1 MTTKFGKGYTGNI
14 LLKGSVSLL
23 ALTALGASLAVPGFA
38 QAQTSATATDTTST
52 TKKADDTQEVVVVGV
67 RKSLKTAQQIKRDA
81 DTVVDSITATDIGSF
96 PDKSVAEALQRVAG
110 ITVSRFAATGDTAHF
125 SAEPSGV
132 LVRGL
137 PQVRSE
143 FNGRDTFSAN
153 SSRGLSWGDVSP
165 ELMGGVDTYKNQ
177 TADLIEGGI
186 AGSINLRT
194 RLPFDQKGQL
204 IAISADLAYHDL
216 AKKTTPDISGI
227 YSNRWDT
234 SIGEFGAMVNYAY
247 SLVKTDTQGDQLSRV
262 KIFDTSVFNT
272 PVTAADPKGRA
283 YIPSGVTYHDT
294 LYTRT
299 RKGIAAAAQWQN
311 HDHTLLAT
319 LQYNDSS
326 YSNAWEEHYVSASA
340 FGVWQLPA
348 DDVSTDKTVVEPQN
362 GTSPFTFD
370 KNGFF
375 QTGSQTQKLLNG
387 SADPIPGFGM
397 NDNGQ
402 PFFKACYNWN
412 NGRAGNYNQD
422 DASCRQAPNIGTG
435 TRYAITKEKT
445 KDTSFNL
452 KWDPS
457 AQIHANFD
465 VQYVD
470 ATTDNYDITADTA
483 TYGNTYFD
491 NSGKYPKVTITT
503 PTGGLSANIVPD
515 PNNPGKT
522 MDVPTN
528 GNNFAAN
535 TGGVANPSNYHYND
549 LMDHAET
556 SGGHELALRAD
567 IQYNFA
573 GGGWLDSLKTGVRY
587 ADREQRLR
595 WSTYN
600 WAGLVNPWS
609 GTAATTTCYAIT
621 SGCYPKEYETLAFSP
636 NLLGGGL
643 INGPNNNMFVFTKM
657 SAIKDRAGFAA
668 AMNEDALGA
677 NYDKLTGKTYDPTKP
692 TDFPGWTPL
701 CNRTA
706 ADVNWM
712 NNNGQDPNTDGCYR
726 RQELTTVSEKTFA
739 GYVEMKFGGND
750 KTLFGKPFD
759 GNVGVRYVM
768 TEDASKGYLNFP
780 GSSFYLGPTTG
791 TTNNCPTPPP
801 GQTAKP
807 SINCVSLASA
817 PNLANAIAF
826 SNGASSTLNSDVTHI
841 DWLPSL
847 NLRLKLNDQW
857 QLRFAASRAM
867 SRPDM
872 GYFKNFVSISSP
884 SFDANCTTANA
895 CTFNAQGVPTDFI
908 PKWTASAGNPGIK
921 PTTADQFDFTAE
933 DYFASVGSFTFDA
946 FYKKFYNYI
955 EYGSYARNF
964 TNNGVT
970 ETVRINGPI
979 NGDGAT
985 IKGFELAYQRFFD
998 FLPGI
1003 WNGFGIQANYTHL
1016 VNSGITNTHVS
1027 DVSGSGDLNTGG
1039 SGIDSAVEAIDPH
1052 ALEGL
1057 SDDSYNVVGMYE
1069 KGSWAA
1075 RLAYNWRS
1083 KYLVSASDCC
1093 VGLPVWERAYGQL
1106 DGSVRYKVNNN
1117 IEVSFEASNI
1127 LGANTVLLQQ
1137 VEGDIPGKTPNAPMK
1152 LVPNAWWKNDKN
1164 FQLGVRL
1171 KY

>member
-1 MTTKFGKGYTGNI
+1 MDFGAAVEIKIREKEGMKTKFGKGYTGNI
-14 LLKGSVSLL
+14 LLKGGVSLL

-38 QAQTSATATDTTST
+38 QAQTSTSTDTSS
-52 TKKADDTQEVVVVGV
+52 TKKADDTAQEVVVVGV
-67 RKSLKTAQQIKRDA
+67 RKSLKTAQQIKKDA
-81 DTVVDSITATDIGSF
+81 DTVVDSITATDIGAF

-204 IAISADLAYHDL
+204 MALSADLAYHDL

-262 KIFDTSVFNT
+262 KIFDTSVFGT
-272 PVTAADPKGRA
+272 PVTNADPKGRA

-348 DDVSTDKTVVEPQN
+348 DDVSTDKTVVEPLA
-362 GTSPFTFD
+362 GTPAFTFD
-370 KNGFF
+370 NSGFF
-375 QTGSQTQKLLNG
+375 MTGNQTQKLTDS
-387 SADPIPGFGM
+387 SASGPFGM
-397 NDNGQ
+397 NDAGQ
-402 PFFKACYNWN
+402 PFFSGCYDW
-412 NGRAGNYNQD
+412 AGKT
-422 DASCRQAPNIGTG
+422 DAQCRQAPNIGTG

-491 NSGKYPKVTITT
+491 NTGKYPKVTITT
-503 PTGGLSANIVPD
+503 PTAAQ
-515 PNNPGKT
+515 
-522 MDVPTN
+522 
-528 GNNFAAN
+528 NFAAN
-535 TGGVANPSNYHYND
+535 AGGVATPSNYHYND

-556 SGGHELALRAD
+556 SAGHELALRAD
-567 IQYNFA
+567 VQYNFA

-609 GTAATTTCYAIT
+609 GSAATGACYSIT
-621 SGCYPKEYETLAFSP
+621 SACYPKEYETLAFSP

-668 AMNEDALGA
+668 AMNEVALGQ
-677 NYDKLTGKTYDPTKP
+677 NYDKLTGKTFDPTKP

-701 CNRTA
+701 CNRNAT
-706 ADVNWM
+706 DVNWM
-712 NNNGQDPNTDGCYR
+712 SNNGNDGDVDGCYR

-739 GYVEMKFGGND
+739 GYVELKFGGND
-750 KTLFGKPFD
+750 KTLFGKPLD
-759 GNVGVRYVM
+759 GNIGVRYVV
-768 TEDASKGYLNFP
+768 TEDASKGYINYP
-780 GSSFYLGPTTG
+780 GSSFYLGAAG
-791 TTNNCPTPPP
+791 CTPPAA
-801 GQTAKP
+801 GSTANP
-807 SINCVSLASA
+807 SINCISLAGA
-817 PNLANAIAF
+817 PNVANAVAF
-826 SNGASSTLNSDVTHI
+826 SNGASSRLNADVTHI

-872 GYFKNFVSISSP
+872 GYFKNFVAISAP
-884 SFDANCTTANA
+884 SFDTNCTTSGA
-895 CTFNAQGVPTDFI
+895 CVKNAQGIPTDYI

-955 EYGSYARNF
+955 EYGSYAQNF

-1003 WNGFGIQANYTHL
+1003 WSGFGIQANYTHL
-1016 VNSGITNTHVS
+1016 VNTGITNTHVS

-1039 SGIDSAVEAIDPH
+1039 SGIDSSVEAIDPH

-1057 SDDSYNVVGMYE
+1057 SDDSYNVVAMYE

-1093 VGLPVWERAYGQL
+1093 VGLPVWQHAYGQL

-1117 IEVSFEASNI
+1117 IEVSLEASNI
-1127 LGANTVLLQQ
+1127 LGANTVLQQQ